1 MAKLPGI
8 SVFGATLQSE
18 LRPKKSVRPGA
29 IWITTDQGRITQV
42 ISNLITNSCKSSPP
56 SISISVQIGRQ
67 GDQVVISVEDEGFGI
82 SPKDMAEIYAPFFR
96 SDRKVIRNEVGTGLG
111 LVISKTL
118 VELHGGEI
126 KASSTV
132 DVGTR
137 MQVILPGASDAP
149 MALMEKSRRA
159 RSWRTSAG
167 VTVGSA
173 PGRA

>member
-1 MAKLPGI
+1 
-8 SVFGATLQSE
+8 VFGATLQSE

-137 MQVILPGASDAP
+137 MQVILPEPKFGSSS
-149 MALMEKSRRA
+149 LSILSGSR
-159 RSWRTSAG
+159 SMPIPI
-167 VTVGSA
+167 VVGSA
-173 PGRA
+173 IIPFSGVTASFRKCW

>member
-1 MAKLPGI
+1 MTP
-8 SVFGATLQSE
+8 VFDNDGEIA
-18 LRPKKSVRPGA
+18 RYIGVRRD
-29 IWITTDQGRITQV
+29 ITERVEAEKERSARRDLDHHRSGKDHPV

-137 MQVILPGASDAP
+137 MQVILPGASDV
-149 MALMEKSRRA
+149 STGQ
-159 RSWRTSAG
+159 RT
-167 VTVGSA
+167 GSA
-173 PGRA
+173 PVD

>member
-18 LRPKKSVRPGA
+18 LRPKKSVRSGA

-56 SISISVQIGRQ
+56 SISISLQIGRQ

-149 MALMEKSRRA
+149 TGQ
-159 RSWRTSAG
+159 RT
-167 VTVGSA
+167 GSA
-173 PGRA
+173 PVD